1 MALIDL
7 SRQTK
12 AATVAGQTLR
22 TTEVTSSDTGL
33 YEIEWDTFT
42 ADELGT
48 GSLDA
53 GTSGYVA
60 GKNLYLYDAVE
71 QSGGGNIYSTGSYGS
86 NLVLQINPLGHP
98 TGSVKIWGD
107 LIVEGTSSVF
117 NQSTISIEDPIVDIN
132 FTGSTA
138 LTATDAG
145 LRVGRSGGTNAQ
157 LLWDQSETRWAI
169 DNAAGSNI
177 NIVGSSTT
185 DTLTNKTITSLASS
199 TMGSNADLTF
209 SGGGEVL
216 GLPATA
222 SVDNAS
228 TSKIY
233 VQHRLDYL
241 RKSYVKKA
249 SSFLTAATVGEV
261 TGYATASFS
270 ATTASAPT
278 GITATSEDDFVF
290 FINGQYME
298 HDALEIEQAGA
309 SFYLKVDVDSIG
321 YVLESDD
328 EIIAHGK
335 FNA

>member
-1 MALIDL
+1 MALVDL
-7 SRQTK
+7 TRQAK

-33 YEIEWDTFT
+33 YEIVWDTFSL
-42 ADELGT
+42 DEVAVGD
-48 GSLDA
+48 LDA
-53 GTSGYVA
+53 GSTGYMA
-60 GKNLYLYDAVE
+60 GQDMYLYDEAT
-71 QSGGGNIYSTGSYGS
+71 GGNLYTTGSYGTKHIMQ
-86 NLVLQINPLGHP
+86 LNPVGHP
-98 TGSVKIWGD
+98 TGSVKIWGN
-107 LIVEGTSSVF
+107 LIVEGTSSMF
-117 NQSTISIEDPIVDIN
+117 NQSTISILDPIVDIN
-132 FTGSTA
+132 FSGSTA
-138 LTATDAG
+138 LGSQDSG
-145 LRVGRSGGTNAQ
+145 LRVGRLGSTNAQ
-157 LLWDQSETRWAI
+157 LVFDHSETRWAI

-177 NIVGSSTT
+177 NIVGVSTT

-222 SVDNAS
+222 SVDNAA

-241 RKSYVKKA
+241 RKSYIKKA
-249 SSFLTAATVGEV
+249 SSFVTVATLNEI

-270 ATTASAPT
+270 AVTASAPT

-309 SFYLKVDVDSIG
+309 SFYLKVDVSSIG
-321 YVLESDD
+321 YVLEGDD

-335 FNA
+335 FNS